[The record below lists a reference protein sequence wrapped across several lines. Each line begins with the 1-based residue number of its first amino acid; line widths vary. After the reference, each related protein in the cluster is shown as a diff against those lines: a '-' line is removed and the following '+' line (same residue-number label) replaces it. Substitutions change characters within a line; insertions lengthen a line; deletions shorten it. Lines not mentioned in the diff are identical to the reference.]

1 MELRQGPL
9 EGMALTPFWQ
19 GRRVF
24 VTGQTGFKGAWL
36 CLWLERLGAK
46 VTAVALPPVST
57 PSLYALAA
65 PWPGSHHMTDI
76 RDTCALSEQLAQSDA
91 DIVIH
96 MAAQALVRPSYADP
110 AETFST
116 NVMGT
121 VSLLDALRAAPAVQT
136 VLVVTSDKV
145 YANDG
150 SGRAFVESD
159 PLGGSDPYSSS
170 KACTELVCRSY
181 AKSFL
186 KDRGVALATARA
198 GNVIGGGDWAQDR
211 LVPDFIR
218 ALEQGAPVELRYPQ
232 AVRPWQHVLEPLG
245 GYLAYAQALTE
256 GAAPAEVSALP
267 EALNFGPDAQ
277 DFATVAELAEE
288 LGRGF
293 GLDTAWTQAPGKW
306 EAEAPMLTLDSTLAG
321 EALGWRPCLNRA
333 QTIEW
338 TVAWYNAHRE
348 GADMREFTLRQIA
361 AYEELTA

>member
-1 MELRQGPL
+1 MELRQGAL
-9 EGMALTPFWQ
+9 EGMGLNQFWQ

-36 CLWLERLGAK
+36 SLWLERLGAQ
-46 VTAVALPPVST
+46 VSAVALAPVSS
-57 PSLYALAA
+57 PSLYAMAG
-65 PWPGSHHMTDI
+65 PWKGEHHTADI
-76 RDTCALSEQLAQSDA
+76 RDAAALSRLMREAEPE
-91 DIVIH
+91 IVIH

-110 AETFST
+110 AGTYAT

-121 VSLLDALRAAPAVQT
+121 VNLLDAVRSTPSVRT

-150 SGRAFVESD
+150 QPKAFVESD

-170 KACTELVCRSY
+170 KACTELVCQSY

-186 KDRGVALATARA
+186 RENGVVLATARA
-198 GNVIGGGDWAQDR
+198 GNVIGGGDWAEDR

-218 ALEQGAPVELRYPQ
+218 ALEKGEPVMLRYPE

-245 GYLAYAQALTE
+245 GYLTYTRALTE
-256 GAAPAEVSALP
+256 GAGVGLP
-267 EALNFGPDAQ
+267 DALNFGPDAQ
-277 DFATVAELAEE
+277 DFATVAELADQ

-293 GLDTAWTQAPGKW
+293 GLERSWKQAPGSW
-306 EAEAPMLTLDSTLAG
+306 AG
-321 EALGWRPCLNRA
+321 EAPFLMLNSARAGAVLGWRPCLDRG
-333 QTIEW
+333 QTVDW
-338 TVAWYNAHRE
+338 TVSWYDAHRR

-361 AYEELTA
+361 AYEDLMA